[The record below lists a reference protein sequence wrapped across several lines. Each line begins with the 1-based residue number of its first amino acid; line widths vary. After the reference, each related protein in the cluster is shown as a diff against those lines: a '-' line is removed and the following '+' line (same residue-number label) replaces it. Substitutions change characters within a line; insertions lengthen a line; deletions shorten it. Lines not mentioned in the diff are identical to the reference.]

1 MIKFSPVCIIRY
13 FAQFVIIFQ
22 SPWGDE
28 LGKFY
33 CINDS
38 GMMQVETNISHFYQD
53 LKIMNQL
60 KKLDCCSGH
69 KQLST
74 EPLRYA
80 MCSLQG
86 SYKLKWN

>member
-1 MIKFSPVCIIRY
+1 
-13 FAQFVIIFQ
+13 
-22 SPWGDE
+22 
-28 LGKFY
+28 
-33 CINDS
+33 
-38 GMMQVETNISHFYQD
+38 MMQVETNISHFYQD

-86 SYKLKWN
+86 SYKLK

>member
-1 MIKFSPVCIIRY
+1 
-13 FAQFVIIFQ
+13 
-22 SPWGDE
+22 
-28 LGKFY
+28 
-33 CINDS
+33 
-38 GMMQVETNISHFYQD
+38 MMQVETNISHFYQD

-86 SYKLKWN
+86 SYKLKMKLVSVLQCHIKIF